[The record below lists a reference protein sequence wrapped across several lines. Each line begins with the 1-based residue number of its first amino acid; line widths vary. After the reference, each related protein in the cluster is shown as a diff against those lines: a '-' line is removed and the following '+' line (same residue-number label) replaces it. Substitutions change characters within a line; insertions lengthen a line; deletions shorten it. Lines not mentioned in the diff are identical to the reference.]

1 MNRCSVMFQ
10 DVMEAFIYAM
20 PVSRNVIPLG
30 FVRGHARTQSGN
42 TRRRFPKYARRPRKG
57 ITIFAY
63 SFAPFYYDF
72 HAVWMCEN
80 VATKANG
87 FLDAPYSSFT
97 YSIRSAG

>member
-1 MNRCSVMFQ
+1 MKRCAVMFQ

-20 PVSRNVIPLG
+20 PVSQNVIPLG
-30 FVRGHARTQSGN
+30 FVRDHARTQRGVDPE
-42 TRRRFPKYARRPRKG
+42 TFPKYARRPRKG

-63 SFAPFYYDF
+63 SFASFYYDF

-87 FLDAPYSSFT
+87 FLDAPYSSFV
-97 YSIRSAG
+97 